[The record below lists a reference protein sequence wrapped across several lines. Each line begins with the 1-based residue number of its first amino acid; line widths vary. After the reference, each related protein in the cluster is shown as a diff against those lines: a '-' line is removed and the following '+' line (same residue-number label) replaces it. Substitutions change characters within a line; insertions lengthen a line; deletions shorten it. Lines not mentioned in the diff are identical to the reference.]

1 MSCLVTNDK
10 EYLGQDNIDM
20 FDALI
25 FKIRFFKT
33 DEKGKPKLVK
43 DYFLVPNI
51 MLIFLAKAAIPS
63 KRSPHQRYI
72 LSTHES
78 SRAENIPPFVN
89 EKYLS
94 R

>member
-1 MSCLVTNDK
+1 
-10 EYLGQDNIDM
+10 M

-33 DEKGKPKLVK
+33 DEKGKEFKLRK
-43 DYFLVPNI
+43 NSLCFQNKPAH
-51 MLIFLAKAAIPS
+51 FLAKAAIPL
-63 KRSPHQRYI
+63 KRNPHQRYI

>member
-1 MSCLVTNDK
+1 
-10 EYLGQDNIDM
+10 M

-33 DEKGKPKLVK
+33 DEKGKDSKLRK
-43 DYFLVPNI
+43 NSLMFSKKRSF
-51 MLIFLAKAAIPS
+51 FLAKAAIPS